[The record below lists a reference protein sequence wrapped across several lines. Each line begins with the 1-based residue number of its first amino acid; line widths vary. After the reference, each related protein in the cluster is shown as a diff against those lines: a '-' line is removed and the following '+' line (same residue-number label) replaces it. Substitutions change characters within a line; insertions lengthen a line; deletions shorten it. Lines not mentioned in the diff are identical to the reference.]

1 MGTPGKETT
10 AGKSRNTI
18 GGMIGFD
25 SSLNLFGIEEYGARS
40 GNE

>member
-10 AGKSRNTI
+10 AGQSRKKI

-25 SSLNLFGIEEYGARS
+25 SSLNLFRIEEYGARG
-40 GNE
+40 GN